1 MTAMA
6 KQVEDFLNTSAP
18 FDVLDKEQK
27 LELVKHTELIY
38 LTADNVGDLQKG
50 RASLFLIQNG
60 QFSVQD
66 SDAPLR
72 HLSEGDY
79 FGYTNIMEKR
89 NFSLSISVD
98 SPGLVYCFEASA
110 VIPLFELP
118 AIRNFFDGLRNN
130 ALQNHAISDSNS
142 MWLYKGLEDV
152 INKSPVS
159 VDVETSITVA
169 AQIMTNQKV
178 SSLLVT
184 REDKLIGIITD
195 RDLRSRVVAASL
207 DIHLPVSHVM
217 TPNPAQIMGNRTL
230 FDALALMTERNIH
243 HLPVIDQQTLV
254 PLGMVTA
261 SDIIR
266 HQRGNVLFIIG
277 ELSKAENLYE
287 LTRLSWQLPHYF
299 SAHAKKAGDYDIA
312 GKILSQATDI
322 MTRKLIGF
330 FQQANGKAPMM
341 FAWLVYGSQARED
354 QTMGSDQDNG
364 LLLAERPSEAQ
375 AEYFAKMADYVCNG
389 LAKCGIKLCDGN
401 IMASNPKLRLSL
413 EEAIEEA
420 KRWVKA
426 PTKDAIM
433 HFNIFLD
440 VRCAAGDISLF
451 KQLQRQ
457 RAPLMKQNM
466 FLAALTRNS
475 NEISVPL
482 SMFQKFIYEKGRKE
496 KDVIDLKTRAVALIN
511 NIARIYALAD
521 GVTLPNTLARLDALS
536 ENSQLSKR
544 DATNLRDIWLFL
556 NRLRWRHQLEN
567 KVTDNRVSVSSLS
580 SIEKHQLK
588 AAFKAIER
596 TNQAMVMKFSGGV
609 SYPHD
614 NANNRS
620 LCIGTV
626 WEASI
631 QKVVT

>member
-50 RASLFLIQNG
+50 KSSLFLIQNG

-110 VIPLFELP
+110 VTPLFELP

-159 VDVETSITVA
+159 VDIETSITVA

-207 DIHLPVSHVM
+207 DIHLPVSHIM

-364 LLLAERPSEAQ
+364 LLLAERPSETQ

-521 GVTLPNTLARLDALS
+521 GVTLPNTLARLDALP
-536 ENSQLSKR
+536 ENSQLSKK

-609 SYPHD
+609 S
-614 NANNRS
+614 
-620 LCIGTV
+620 
-626 WEASI
+626 
-631 QKVVT
+631 

>member
-50 RASLFLIQNG
+50 KASLFLIQNG

-159 VDVETSITVA
+159 VDIETSITVA

-207 DIHLPVSHVM
+207 DIHLPVSHIM

-364 LLLAERPSEAQ
+364 LLLAERPSETQ

-457 RAPLMKQNM
+457 RAPLMQQNM

-609 SYPHD
+609 S
-614 NANNRS
+614 
-620 LCIGTV
+620 
-626 WEASI
+626 
-631 QKVVT
+631 

>member
-18 FDVLDKEQK
+18 FDMLDKEQK

-38 LTADNVGDLQKG
+38 LTSDNVSDLQKG
-50 RASLFLIQNG
+50 KSSLFLIQNG

-98 SPGLVYCFEASA
+98 SPGLVYCFKASA
-110 VIPLFELP
+110 VAPLFDLP
-118 AIRNFFDGLRNN
+118 VIRHFFDGLRNN

-207 DIHLPVSHVM
+207 DTHLPVSQIM
-217 TPNPAQIMGNRTL
+217 TTNPAQITENRTL

-364 LLLAERPSEAQ
+364 LLLAERPSETQ

-536 ENSQLSKR
+536 ENSQLSKK

-609 SYPHD
+609 S
-614 NANNRS
+614 
-620 LCIGTV
+620 
-626 WEASI
+626 
-631 QKVVT
+631 

>member
-18 FDVLDKEQK
+18 FDMLDKEQK

-50 RASLFLIQNG
+50 KASLFLIQNG

-110 VIPLFELP
+110 VTPLFELP

-159 VDVETSITVA
+159 VDVETSITAA
-169 AQIMTNQKV
+169 AQLMTTQKV

-207 DIHLPVSHVM
+207 DIHLPVSHIM

-401 IMASNPKLRLSL
+401 IMASNSKLRLSL

-609 SYPHD
+609 S
-614 NANNRS
+614 
-620 LCIGTV
+620 
-626 WEASI
+626 
-631 QKVVT
+631 

>member
-110 VIPLFELP
+110 VTPLFELP

-159 VDVETSITVA
+159 VDVETSITAA
-169 AQIMTNQKV
+169 AQLMTTQKV

-207 DIHLPVSHVM
+207 DIHLPVSHIM

-609 SYPHD
+609 S
-614 NANNRS
+614 
-620 LCIGTV
+620 
-626 WEASI
+626 
-631 QKVVT
+631 

>member
-50 RASLFLIQNG
+50 KASLFLIQNG

-110 VIPLFELP
+110 VTPLFELP

-207 DIHLPVSHVM
+207 DIHLPVSHIM

-401 IMASNPKLRLSL
+401 IMASNSKLRLSL
-413 EEAIEEA
+413 EDAIEEA

-482 SMFQKFIYEKGRKE
+482 SMFQKFIYEKGRRE

-609 SYPHD
+609 S
-614 NANNRS
+614 
-620 LCIGTV
+620 
-626 WEASI
+626 
-631 QKVVT
+631 

>member
-1 MTAMA
+1 MIAMA

-50 RASLFLIQNG
+50 KSSLFLIQNG

-110 VIPLFELP
+110 VTPLFELP

-184 REDKLIGIITD
+184 QEDKLIGIITD

-207 DIHLPVSHVM
+207 DIHLPVSHIM

-364 LLLAERPSEAQ
+364 LLLAERPSETQ

-457 RAPLMKQNM
+457 RAPLMQQNM

-536 ENSQLSKR
+536 ENSQLSKK

-609 SYPHD
+609 S
-614 NANNRS
+614 
-620 LCIGTV
+620 
-626 WEASI
+626 
-631 QKVVT
+631 

>member
-50 RASLFLIQNG
+50 KSSLFLIQNG

-110 VIPLFELP
+110 VTPLFELP

-159 VDVETSITVA
+159 VDIETSITVA

-207 DIHLPVSHVM
+207 DIHLPVSHIM

-536 ENSQLSKR
+536 ENSQLSKK
-544 DATNLRDIWLFL
+544 DATNLRDMWLFL

-609 SYPHD
+609 S
-614 NANNRS
+614 
-620 LCIGTV
+620 
-626 WEASI
+626 
-631 QKVVT
+631 

>member
-18 FDVLDKEQK
+18 FDMLDKEQK

-38 LTADNVGDLQKG
+38 LTADNVGDLQNGKS
-50 RASLFLIQNG
+50 SLFLIQNG

-110 VIPLFELP
+110 VTPLFELP

-207 DIHLPVSHVM
+207 DIHLPVSHIM

-401 IMASNPKLRLSL
+401 IMASNSKLRLSL

-482 SMFQKFIYEKGRKE
+482 SMFQKFIYEKGRRE

-609 SYPHD
+609 S
-614 NANNRS
+614 
-620 LCIGTV
+620 
-626 WEASI
+626 
-631 QKVVT
+631 

>member
-1 MTAMA
+1 MWAKIYETKANKPYHWTISMTAMA
-6 KQVEDFLNTSAP
+6 KQVADFLDTSAP
-18 FDVLDKEQK
+18 FDKLDSEQK
-27 LELVKHTELIY
+27 LQLVKHADLIY
-38 LTADNVGDLQKG
+38 VTADNVGELQQG
-50 RASLFLIQNG
+50 APSLFLIQSG

-79 FGYTNIMEKR
+79 FGYSSIMEKR
-89 NFSLSISVD
+89 PFPLTVSVD
-98 SPGLVYCFEASA
+98 SPGLVYCFDAS
-110 VIPLFELP
+110 VIEPLFNDT

-130 ALQNHAISDSNS
+130 ALQNHAISDTNS
-142 MWLYKGLEDV
+142 MWLYKGLSDV
-152 INKSPVS
+152 IEKSPVS
-159 VDVETSITVA
+159 VEETTSISAA
-169 AQIMTNQKV
+169 AQLMTEQKV

-184 REDKLIGIITD
+184 KEDKLIGIVTD
-195 RDLRSRVVAASL
+195 RDLRSRVVAKSL
-207 DIHLPVSHVM
+207 DTALSVDHIM
-217 TPNPAQIMGNRTL
+217 TSSPAQIMGNRTL

-243 HLPVIDQQTLV
+243 HLPVIDHQSLV

-330 FQQANGKAPMM
+330 FQQDNGKAPMM
-341 FAWLVYGSQARED
+341 FSWLVYGSQARED

-364 LLLAERPSEAQ
+364 LLLANRPTESQ
-375 AEYFAKMADYVCNG
+375 ADYFAAMAEYVCNG

-401 IMASNPKLRLSL
+401 IMASNPTLRLSL
-413 EEAIEEA
+413 DEAVEEA
-420 KRWVKA
+420 KQWVNA

-440 VRCAAGDISLF
+440 VRCAAGDVSLF
-451 KQLQRQ
+451 KQLQKR
-457 RAPLMKQNM
+457 RAPLMQQNM
-466 FLAALTRNS
+466 FLAALARHS

-482 SMFQKFIYEKGRKE
+482 SMFQKFIYEKAKNDKRKE

-521 GVTLPNTLARLDALS
+521 GILLPNTLARLDALS
-536 ENSQLSKR
+536 SSSQLSKR
-544 DATNLRDIWLFL
+544 DAANLRDIWLFL

-567 KVTDNRVSVSSLS
+567 KVTDNRVSVSMLS

-588 AAFKAIER
+588 AAFKAIDR

-609 SYPHD
+609 S
-614 NANNRS
+614 
-620 LCIGTV
+620 
-626 WEASI
+626 
-631 QKVVT
+631 

>member
-18 FDVLDKEQK
+18 FDILDKEQK

-50 RASLFLIQNG
+50 KSSLFLIQNG

-110 VIPLFELP
+110 VTPLFELP

-207 DIHLPVSHVM
+207 DIHLPVSHIM

-364 LLLAERPSEAQ
+364 LLLTERPSKTQ

-609 SYPHD
+609 S
-614 NANNRS
+614 
-620 LCIGTV
+620 
-626 WEASI
+626 
-631 QKVVT
+631 

>member
-50 RASLFLIQNG
+50 KSSLFLIQNG

-110 VIPLFELP
+110 VTPLFELP

-207 DIHLPVSHVM
+207 DTHLPVSQIM
-217 TPNPAQIMGNRTL
+217 TTNPAQITENRTL

-457 RAPLMKQNM
+457 RAPLMQQNM

-536 ENSQLSKR
+536 ENSQLSKK

-609 SYPHD
+609 S
-614 NANNRS
+614 
-620 LCIGTV
+620 
-626 WEASI
+626 
-631 QKVVT
+631 

>member
-18 FDVLDKEQK
+18 FDMLDKEQK
-27 LELVKHTELIY
+27 LELVKQTELIY

-50 RASLFLIQNG
+50 KASLFLIQNG

-110 VIPLFELP
+110 VTPLFELP

-159 VDVETSITVA
+159 VDVETSITAA
-169 AQIMTNQKV
+169 AQLMTTQKV

-207 DIHLPVSHVM
+207 DIHLPVSHIM

-609 SYPHD
+609 S
-614 NANNRS
+614 
-620 LCIGTV
+620 
-626 WEASI
+626 
-631 QKVVT
+631 

>member
-18 FDVLDKEQK
+18 FDILDKEQK

-110 VIPLFELP
+110 VTPLFELP

-159 VDVETSITVA
+159 VDIETSITVA

-207 DIHLPVSHVM
+207 DIHLPVSHIM

-521 GVTLPNTLARLDALS
+521 GVTLPNTLARLDALP
-536 ENSQLSKR
+536 ENSQLSKK

-609 SYPHD
+609 S
-614 NANNRS
+614 
-620 LCIGTV
+620 
-626 WEASI
+626 
-631 QKVVT
+631 

>member
-50 RASLFLIQNG
+50 KASLFLIQNG

-110 VIPLFELP
+110 VTPLFELP

-207 DIHLPVSHVM
+207 DIHLPVSHIM

-330 FQQANGKAPMM
+330 FQQANGKAPIM

-609 SYPHD
+609 S
-614 NANNRS
+614 
-620 LCIGTV
+620 
-626 WEASI
+626 
-631 QKVVT
+631 

>member
-50 RASLFLIQNG
+50 KASLFLIQNG

-110 VIPLFELP
+110 VTPLFELP

-207 DIHLPVSHVM
+207 DIHLPVSHIM

-364 LLLAERPSEAQ
+364 LLLAERPSETQ

-609 SYPHD
+609 S
-614 NANNRS
+614 
-620 LCIGTV
+620 
-626 WEASI
+626 
-631 QKVVT
+631 

>member
-18 FDVLDKEQK
+18 FDILDKEQK
-27 LELVKHTELIY
+27 LELVKHTELVY

-50 RASLFLIQNG
+50 KASLFLIQNG

-110 VIPLFELP
+110 VTPLFELP

-159 VDVETSITVA
+159 VDVETSITMA

-207 DIHLPVSHVM
+207 DIHLPVSHIM

-401 IMASNPKLRLSL
+401 IMASNSKLRLSL
-413 EEAIEEA
+413 EDAIEEA

-482 SMFQKFIYEKGRKE
+482 SMFQKFIYEKGRRE

-609 SYPHD
+609 S
-614 NANNRS
+614 
-620 LCIGTV
+620 
-626 WEASI
+626 
-631 QKVVT
+631 

>member
-6 KQVEDFLNTSAP
+6 KQVEGFLNTSAP
-18 FDVLDKEQK
+18 FELLDYDQK
-27 LELVKHTELIY
+27 HALVKHTELIY
-38 LTADNVGDLQKG
+38 LTNENVNDVFKDKV
-50 RASLFLIQNG
+50 SLFLIQSG
-60 QFSVQD
+60 QFSVKD
-66 SDAPLR
+66 SDAPTR
-72 HLSEGDY
+72 HLSDGDY
-79 FGYTNIMEKR
+79 FGYTNIIEKS
-89 NFSLSISVD
+89 NFPLSITVD
-98 SPGLVYCFEASA
+98 SPGLVYCFDALAIEPLLEIP
-110 VIPLFELP
+110 VI
-118 AIRNFFDGLRNN
+118 RHFFDGLRNN
-130 ALQNHAISDSNS
+130 ALQNHAIADSNS
-142 MWLYKGLEDV
+142 MWLYKGLTDAIE
-152 INKSPVS
+152 KAPVS
-159 VDVETSITVA
+159 VDAQTPITVA
-169 AQIMTNQKV
+169 AQLMTSQKV

-184 REDKLIGIITD
+184 QEEKLIGIITD

-207 DIHLPVSHVM
+207 DTHLPVSQIM
-217 TPNPAQIMGNRTL
+217 TANPAQIMGNRTL
-230 FDALALMTERNIH
+230 FDALALMTEKNIH
-243 HLPVIDQQTLV
+243 HLPVIDNQTQV

-341 FAWLVYGSQARED
+341 FVWLVYGSQARED

-375 AEYFAKMADYVCNG
+375 SAYFSNMAQYVCNG

-413 EEAIEEA
+413 DEALEEA
-420 KRWVKA
+420 KQWVKA

-451 KQLQRQ
+451 KQLQKR
-457 RAPLMKQNM
+457 RAPLMQQNM
-466 FLAALTRNS
+466 FLAALARHS

-482 SMFQKFIYEKGRKE
+482 SMFQKFVYEKGRKQ

-521 GVTLPNTLARLDALS
+521 GVTLPNTLARLEALS
-536 ENSQLSKR
+536 ERSQLSKR

-567 KVTDNRVSVSSLS
+567 KVTDNRVSISSLS

-609 SYPHD
+609 S
-614 NANNRS
+614 
-620 LCIGTV
+620 
-626 WEASI
+626 
-631 QKVVT
+631 

>member
-18 FDVLDKEQK
+18 FDMLDKEQK

-50 RASLFLIQNG
+50 KSSLFLIQNG

-110 VIPLFELP
+110 VTPLFELP

-207 DIHLPVSHVM
+207 DIHLPVSHIM

-364 LLLAERPSEAQ
+364 LLLAERPSKTQ

-536 ENSQLSKR
+536 ENSQLSKK

-609 SYPHD
+609 S
-614 NANNRS
+614 
-620 LCIGTV
+620 
-626 WEASI
+626 
-631 QKVVT
+631 

>member
-27 LELVKHTELIY
+27 LELVKHTELVY

-50 RASLFLIQNG
+50 DASLYLIQNG

-79 FGYTNIMEKR
+79 FGYVNIMENR
-89 NFSLSISVD
+89 NFPLSISVD
-98 SPGLVYCFEASA
+98 SPGLVYCFKASA
-110 VIPLFELP
+110 VAPLFELP

-159 VDVETSITVA
+159 VDVETSITMA

-207 DIHLPVSHVM
+207 DTHLPVSQIM
-217 TPNPAQIMGNRTL
+217 TTNPAQITENRTL

-364 LLLAERPSEAQ
+364 LLLAQRPNKAQ
-375 AEYFAKMADYVCNG
+375 AEYFAKMAEYVCNG

-401 IMASNPKLRLSL
+401 IMASNPDLRLSL
-413 EEAIEEA
+413 DEAIEEA

-440 VRCAAGDISLF
+440 VRCAAGDVSLF
-451 KQLQRQ
+451 KQLQRK
-457 RAPLMKQNM
+457 RAPLMQQNM

-521 GVTLPNTLARLDALS
+521 GVTLPNTLARLEALS
-536 ENSQLSKR
+536 SNSQLSKR

-567 KVTDNRVSVSSLS
+567 KVTDNRVSISSLS

-609 SYPHD
+609 S
-614 NANNRS
+614 
-620 LCIGTV
+620 
-626 WEASI
+626 
-631 QKVVT
+631 

>member
-18 FDVLDKEQK
+18 FDMLDKEQK

-50 RASLFLIQNG
+50 KSSLFLIQNG

-110 VIPLFELP
+110 VTPLFELP

-159 VDVETSITVA
+159 VDIETSITVA

-207 DIHLPVSHVM
+207 DTHLPVSQIM
-217 TPNPAQIMGNRTL
+217 TTNPAQITENRTL

-364 LLLAERPSEAQ
+364 LLLAERPSETQ

-401 IMASNPKLRLSL
+401 IMASNSKLRLSL
-413 EEAIEEA
+413 EDAIEEA

-609 SYPHD
+609 S
-614 NANNRS
+614 
-620 LCIGTV
+620 
-626 WEASI
+626 
-631 QKVVT
+631 

>member
-50 RASLFLIQNG
+50 KSSLFLIQNG

-207 DIHLPVSHVM
+207 DIHLPVSHIM

-401 IMASNPKLRLSL
+401 IMASNSKLRLSL

-482 SMFQKFIYEKGRKE
+482 SMFQKFIYEKGRRE

-609 SYPHD
+609 S
-614 NANNRS
+614 
-620 LCIGTV
+620 
-626 WEASI
+626 
-631 QKVVT
+631 

>member
-50 RASLFLIQNG
+50 KSSLFLIQNG

-110 VIPLFELP
+110 VTPLFELP

-159 VDVETSITVA
+159 VDVETSITAA
-169 AQIMTNQKV
+169 AQLMTTQKV

-330 FQQANGKAPMM
+330 FQQANGKAPIM

-609 SYPHD
+609 S
-614 NANNRS
+614 
-620 LCIGTV
+620 
-626 WEASI
+626 
-631 QKVVT
+631 

>member
-18 FDVLDKEQK
+18 FDMLDKEQK

-50 RASLFLIQNG
+50 KASLFLIQNG

-110 VIPLFELP
+110 VTPLFELP

-159 VDVETSITVA
+159 VDIETSITVA

-207 DIHLPVSHVM
+207 DTHLPVSHIM

-364 LLLAERPSEAQ
+364 LLLTERPSKTQ

-609 SYPHD
+609 S
-614 NANNRS
+614 
-620 LCIGTV
+620 
-626 WEASI
+626 
-631 QKVVT
+631 

>member
-1 MTAMA
+1 MTALA
-6 KQVEDFLNTSAP
+6 KQVEDFLDTSAP
-18 FDVLDKEQK
+18 FDVLNKEQK
-27 LELVKHTELIY
+27 LQLIKHTQLMY
-38 LTADNVGDLQKG
+38 LTAENVGSLLEGK
-50 RASLFLIQNG
+50 ASLFLIQSG
-60 QFSVQD
+60 QFSVKD
-66 SDAPLR
+66 SEAPLR

-79 FGYTNIMEKR
+79 FGYASIVKNR
-89 NFSLSISVD
+89 SFSLSISVD
-98 SPGLVYCFEASA
+98 SPGLVYCFNASA
-110 VIPLFELP
+110 ITPLFTLP
-118 AIRNFFDGLRNN
+118 AFRKFFEGLSNN

-142 MWLYKGLEDV
+142 MWLYKGLADV
-152 INKSPVS
+152 INKAPVS
-159 VDVETSITVA
+159 VDVQTSITEA
-169 AQIMTNQKV
+169 AQLMTIQKV

-207 DIHLPVSHVM
+207 DIHLPVNQIM
-217 TPNPAQIMGNRTL
+217 TANPAQIMGNSTL
-230 FDALALMTERNIH
+230 LDALALMTERNIH
-243 HLPVIDQQTLV
+243 HLPVIDHQTGT

-354 QTMGSDQDNG
+354 QNMGSDQDNG
-364 LLLAERPSEAQ
+364 LLLASHPNESQ
-375 AEYFAKMADYVCNG
+375 AEYFAKMAEYVCDG

-401 IMASNPKLRLSL
+401 IMASNPKLRLPL
-413 EEAIEEA
+413 DEAIEEA
-420 KRWVKA
+420 KRWVQA

-433 HFNIFLD
+433 HFNIYLD

-457 RAPLMKQNM
+457 RAPLLQQNM
-466 FLAALTRNS
+466 FLAALARNS
-475 NEISVPL
+475 NDVSVPL

-521 GVTLPNTLARLDALS
+521 GITLPNTLARLDALS
-536 ENSQLSKR
+536 SKSQLSKR

-567 KVTDNRVSVSSLS
+567 KVTDNRVSVSGLS

-609 SYPHD
+609 S
-614 NANNRS
+614 
-620 LCIGTV
+620 
-626 WEASI
+626 
-631 QKVVT
+631 

>member
-50 RASLFLIQNG
+50 KSSLFLIQNG

-110 VIPLFELP
+110 VTPLFELP

-207 DIHLPVSHVM
+207 DTHLPVSQIM
-217 TPNPAQIMGNRTL
+217 TTNPAQITENRTL

-330 FQQANGKAPMM
+330 FQQANGKAPIM

-536 ENSQLSKR
+536 ENSQLSKK

-609 SYPHD
+609 S
-614 NANNRS
+614 
-620 LCIGTV
+620 
-626 WEASI
+626 
-631 QKVVT
+631 

>member
-18 FDVLDKEQK
+18 FDMLDKEQK

-38 LTADNVGDLQKG
+38 LTSDNVSDLQKG
-50 RASLFLIQNG
+50 KSSLFLIQNG

-110 VIPLFELP
+110 VTPLFELP

-207 DIHLPVSHVM
+207 DTHLPVSQIM
-217 TPNPAQIMGNRTL
+217 TTNPAQITENRTL

-364 LLLAERPSEAQ
+364 LLLAERPSETQ

-536 ENSQLSKR
+536 ENSQLSKK

-609 SYPHD
+609 S
-614 NANNRS
+614 
-620 LCIGTV
+620 
-626 WEASI
+626 
-631 QKVVT
+631 

>member
-207 DIHLPVSHVM
+207 DIHLPVSHIM

-401 IMASNPKLRLSL
+401 IMASNSKLRLSL

-609 SYPHD
+609 S
-614 NANNRS
+614 
-620 LCIGTV
+620 
-626 WEASI
+626 
-631 QKVVT
+631 

>member
-18 FDVLDKEQK
+18 FDILDKEQK
-27 LELVKHTELIY
+27 LELVKHTELVY

-50 RASLFLIQNG
+50 KASLFLIQNG

-89 NFSLSISVD
+89 NFSLSISVN

-110 VIPLFELP
+110 VTPLFELP

-207 DIHLPVSHVM
+207 DIHLPVSHIM

-556 NRLRWRHQLEN
+556 NRLRWRHQLVN

-609 SYPHD
+609 S
-614 NANNRS
+614 
-620 LCIGTV
+620 
-626 WEASI
+626 
-631 QKVVT
+631 

>member
-18 FDVLDKEQK
+18 FDILDKEQK

-50 RASLFLIQNG
+50 KSSLFLIQNG

-79 FGYTNIMEKR
+79 FGYTNIMERR

-110 VIPLFELP
+110 VTPLFELP

-207 DIHLPVSHVM
+207 DIHLPVSHIM

-230 FDALALMTERNIH
+230 FDALALMTEKNIH

-609 SYPHD
+609 S
-614 NANNRS
+614 
-620 LCIGTV
+620 
-626 WEASI
+626 
-631 QKVVT
+631 

>member
-50 RASLFLIQNG
+50 KSSLFLIQNG

-110 VIPLFELP
+110 VTPLFELP

-159 VDVETSITVA
+159 VDIETSITVA

-207 DIHLPVSHVM
+207 DIHLPVSHIM

-482 SMFQKFIYEKGRKE
+482 SMFQKFIYEKGRRE

-609 SYPHD
+609 S
-614 NANNRS
+614 
-620 LCIGTV
+620 
-626 WEASI
+626 
-631 QKVVT
+631 

>member
-18 FDVLDKEQK
+18 FDILDKEQK
-27 LELVKHTELIY
+27 LELVKHTELVY

-50 RASLFLIQNG
+50 KASLFLIQNG

-110 VIPLFELP
+110 VTPLFELP

-207 DIHLPVSHVM
+207 DTHLPVSQIM
-217 TPNPAQIMGNRTL
+217 TTNPAQITENRTL

-609 SYPHD
+609 S
-614 NANNRS
+614 
-620 LCIGTV
+620 
-626 WEASI
+626 
-631 QKVVT
+631 

>member
-18 FDVLDKEQK
+18 FDILDKEQK

-50 RASLFLIQNG
+50 KSSLFLIQNG

-110 VIPLFELP
+110 VTPLFELP

-159 VDVETSITVA
+159 VDVETSITAA
-169 AQIMTNQKV
+169 AQLMTTQKV

-207 DIHLPVSHVM
+207 DIHLPVSHIM

-401 IMASNPKLRLSL
+401 IMASNSKLRLSL

-609 SYPHD
+609 S
-614 NANNRS
+614 
-620 LCIGTV
+620 
-626 WEASI
+626 
-631 QKVVT
+631 

>member
-50 RASLFLIQNG
+50 KSSLFLIQNG

-110 VIPLFELP
+110 VTPLFELP

-184 REDKLIGIITD
+184 QEDKLIGIITD

-207 DIHLPVSHVM
+207 DIHLPVSHIM

-364 LLLAERPSEAQ
+364 LLLTERPSKTQ

-609 SYPHD
+609 S
-614 NANNRS
+614 
-620 LCIGTV
+620 
-626 WEASI
+626 
-631 QKVVT
+631 

>member
-18 FDVLDKEQK
+18 FDMLDKEQK

-50 RASLFLIQNG
+50 KASLFLIQNG

-110 VIPLFELP
+110 VTPLFELP

-159 VDVETSITVA
+159 VDIETSITVA

-207 DIHLPVSHVM
+207 DIHLPVSHIM

-609 SYPHD
+609 S
-614 NANNRS
+614 
-620 LCIGTV
+620 
-626 WEASI
+626 
-631 QKVVT
+631 

>member
-207 DIHLPVSHVM
+207 DIHLPVSHIM

-364 LLLAERPSEAQ
+364 LLLAERPSKTQ

-401 IMASNPKLRLSL
+401 IMASNSKLRLSL

-609 SYPHD
+609 S
-614 NANNRS
+614 
-620 LCIGTV
+620 
-626 WEASI
+626 
-631 QKVVT
+631 